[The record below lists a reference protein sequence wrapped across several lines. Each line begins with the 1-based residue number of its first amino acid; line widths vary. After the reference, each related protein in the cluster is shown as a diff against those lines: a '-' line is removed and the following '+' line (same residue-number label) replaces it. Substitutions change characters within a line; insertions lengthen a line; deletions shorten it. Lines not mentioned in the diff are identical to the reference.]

1 MPEKKDKLPLTPV
14 VPLLIVCI
22 TILPELVGFPNPVL
36 IDNEP
41 PLALAP
47 CPATTLACPP
57 SPTDELLE
65 RPAVMVTIPPF
76 GDVADVSCNVK
87 RMSPPLPV
95 VPLPT
100 FMLIS
105 PPLPFVADPV
115 EYEILPVEPLLA
127 VPLVKLNSPLTPFV
141 PASRLLTT
149 NCPDVTCV
157 ALPDWRETAP
167 PELATDRPAVI
178 LIDPPGKL
186 PPAPA

>member
-1 MPEKKDKLPLTPV
+1 VPEKKDKLPLTPV

-127 VPLVKLNSPLTPFV
+127 VPLVKLNSPLTPLV
-141 PASRLLTT
+141 PAFGVLICM
-149 NCPDVTCV
+149 NAEDVGTDTPAV
-157 ALPDWRETAP
+157 SESAP
-167 PELATDRPAVI
+167 PDFWNEMPVSAVR
-178 LIDPPGKL
+178 
-186 PPAPA
+186 